1 MNRFE
6 FKGRIKTILYIGM
19 IVGIISL
26 AIQYFVVAD
35 ELNSQFWS
43 DVLLNNTFFLGLS
56 LMALFAL
63 SAFITA
69 WAGWYTVFR
78 RLLEAFNIFIAWCYY
93 NASDRNRKLPWMASS
108 LPVV

>member
-56 LMALFAL
+56 LMALFAPV
-63 SAFITA
+63 SF
-69 WAGWYTVFR
+69 
-78 RLLEAFNIFIAWCYY
+78 YY
-93 NASDRNRKLPWMASS
+93 CMGGMVHCFQKTSRSI
-108 LPVV
+108 